1 MRTWWQRP
9 RHLQKFQKVDVF
21 SSGLAFKKISAGA
34 PSKKETLTVLPLNLE
49 TPESKLILCDSPSLV
64 TQDEI
69 HLAKLIYDRTVL
81 D

>member
-1 MRTWWQRP
+1 VAEAQTPPEVPEGRCFLFRIG
-9 RHLQKFQKVDVF
+9 LQENI
-21 SSGLAFKKISAGA
+21 SRSAF
-34 PSKKETLTVLPLNLE
+34 KKETLTVLPLNLE